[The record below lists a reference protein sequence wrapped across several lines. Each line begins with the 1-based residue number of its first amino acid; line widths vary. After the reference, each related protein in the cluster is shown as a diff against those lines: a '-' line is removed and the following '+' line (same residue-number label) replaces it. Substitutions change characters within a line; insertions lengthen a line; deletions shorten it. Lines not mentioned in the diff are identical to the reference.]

1 MARTN
6 LKVTD
11 GIAIDFYDDGN
22 SNKGSIYLD
31 NGAFVFS
38 GTCQKVTPNLTV
50 NSFISGYL

>member
-31 NGAFVFS
+31 NRQW
-38 GTCQKVTPNLTV
+38 C
-50 NSFISGYL
+50 

>member
-31 NGAFVFS
+31 NGALFLV
-38 GTCQKVTPNLTV
+38 VHLV
-50 NSFISGYL
+50 EM